1 MARLSSFVLLLLVQF
16 AVASNALSAH
26 PRAYNS
32 LAAIFARDSSD
43 CIDMVKCP
51 PPEDCKCVEP
61 KVCIIS
67 PPDCYKCPVAE
78 CKLVQNFTQE
88 DEDKKDGPNI
98 GAIAGGVIGGIAL
111 VGLGAFFWLRKKKR
125 VQEEDYIIDETLSEK
140 SEGLGMLKSARAST
154 HTVASMA
161 SGLSNFIQIAYV
173 PGVTAR
179 SGPTTPNG
187 LIPPV
192 PAIPYGHRDSTT
204 TVQTRQPQSP
214 VSDEVFYLVPNRAST
229 FTTHSDFSTPGDR
242 SSVATTIYGQGA
254 QQTVIQPVRAKAA
267 MVTVKSS
274 PNSNASTPEVQQGS
288 FSSGG
293 LTSGP
298 LRRTVVAARSPLI
311 NQEPS
316 SPISLGYQSYETAQ
330 EDDKRRSAY
339 STTRS
344 EMTDSEWGGNA
355 DEETMSMAK
364 GKNYAQHRMT
374 QSTYLTTTTEI
385 ETGSPF
391 SDRHSVQSVDE
402 FNFPLPHGTGMPPAS
417 IHSGHSRVA
426 SPALSQRTLML
437 HSPKEPRHKS
447 PFDDTE
453 DDR

>member
-1 MARLSSFVLLLLVQF
+1 VADDKDLDPARV
-16 AVASNALSAH
+16 
-26 PRAYNS
+26 
-32 LAAIFARDSSD
+32 
-43 CIDMVKCP
+43 
-51 PPEDCKCVEP
+51 
-61 KVCIIS
+61 
-67 PPDCYKCPVAE
+67 
-78 CKLVQNFTQE
+78 
-88 DEDKKDGPNI
+88 DEKKGPNV

-125 VQEEDYIIDETLSEK
+125 VQEEEEYVIDETMSEK

-173 PGVTAR
+173 PGVTSR

-192 PAIPYGHRDSTT
+192 PAIPFGHRDSTT
-204 TVQTRQPQSP
+204 TVQTRHPQSP
-214 VSDEVFYLVPNRAST
+214 VDEVFYLVPNRAST

-274 PNSNASTPEVQQGS
+274 PNSNASTPEVKQGS
-288 FSSGG
+288 FSSSG
-293 LTSGP
+293 LTAP
-298 LRRTVVAARSPLI
+298 PVRRTVVAARSPLI

-316 SPISLGYQSYETAQ
+316 SPHSNFSVGYQSYETGQ
-330 EDDKRRSAY
+330 EEDKRRSAY
-339 STTRS
+339 STSKS
-344 EMTDSEWGGNA
+344 EVSDSEWGNA
-355 DEETMSMAK
+355 DEETMSMSK
-364 GKNYAQHRMT
+364 GKSYAQHRMT